1 MTAPAQAVDS
11 GPYDA
16 VLLAHARAP
25 RHQGTLLH
33 PDALAEGYNALCGDR
48 ITVMLALRQGRIA
61 EYAFRAEAC
70 ALVVAAAS
78 LLGECLIG
86 RDAEEVEHLA
96 ARFDGLLAGAGGPP
110 IECGGLNAFADLARF
125 PARRKCARLPLATV
139 RAALRGAAHASS
151 EEA

>member
-1 MTAPAQAVDS
+1 MTAPAQAMAS
-11 GPYDA
+11 GPYA
-16 VLLAHARAP
+16 ATLLAHARAP
-25 RHQGTLLH
+25 RHQGALLH

-48 ITVMLALRQGRIA
+48 VTVMLALRQGRIA

-96 ARFDGLLAGAGGPP
+96 ARFDGLLAGGPP
-110 IECGGLNAFADLARF
+110 IECGGLDAFADLARF

-139 RAALRGAAHASS
+139 RAALRGATHANT

>member
-1 MTAPAQAVDS
+1 MTAPAQATDS
-11 GPYDA
+11 GPYA
-16 VLLAHARAP
+16 ATLLAHARAP
-25 RHQGTLLH
+25 RYQGVLLH

-96 ARFDGLLAGAGGPP
+96 ARFDGLLAGAGGSP
-110 IECGGLNAFADLARF
+110 IECGGLDAFADLARF

-139 RAALRGAAHASS
+139 HAALRGAAHANT